1 MVDYL
6 KNGSDND
13 SVVEGISNLVDA
25 AAVAGT
31 IVGTA
36 FLLSRTKQGAK
47 FLSEVDPIIGKMSD
61 RIASIGADGS
71 NRLSISETIRGISH
85 IDQFRRIDQEFA
97 INNTSNVGLFRNLAD
112 AAYDA
117 ADWEERELG
126 RQYQAKIFGDI
137 GDALKSQGI
146 QDGQVQSLMEFV
158 SSRST
163 STVLDKN
170 SGKLQEGFIAD
181 VENHW
186 HDFLEEKDAKFN
198 ETVDQSIQA
207 LQNISNQTFDTFNDF
222 RSLDENI
229 IRAREARQ
237 DFIQEINRSAKEALK
252 RQNNEISYHTIGNI
266 LDQDARN
273 PEFDFVVHEKGQMAS
288 LDGKTVSDRLYAQ
301 NEDIITDTLDTIR
314 QLSATKDGYYV
325 NGQKLNTP
333 NINKIIGGAKDLWHE
348 TLPYSLSHAA
358 DFKNVDNLKVEYLNK
373 YDFKGVLDSIVDKNS
388 TVQRIGNR
396 LFELKSDGTRHE
408 LDTSGMRF
416 VREDSYVVKTSKD
429 FSNYGKVNYDNGKR
443 RIFGET
449 SRKRT
454 SDVWGNNYNTYLN
467 KDMNEVARHPEE
479 KAMMGIRNHSFKRSI
494 DSLDIKVKL
503 DDKLRSELLKAAE
516 DNPELS
522 YKIENMLDVID
533 AKTESEKR
541 RVLRDI
547 STEGTKSSEFQRLQS
562 AAIRGRSIKPKL
574 IDDSTSITQKT
585 LYAKLSKSESI
596 DEAAIN
602 EILASLPANRDKALA
617 FINKLNVPDAVK
629 LNLRDRYNVEQLKIK
644 TNLNEIT
651 SENHVDI
658 NGKDLSIEDARK
670 IQNEIVSNPEL
681 QRTLNRYL
689 GSGKDYK
696 ARYESKKS
704 SSRLIAINK
713 GFNLKG
719 IVSDLNKINY
729 KGLSSRIGQGLRGMF
744 SNTNLD
750 HFGAGALI
758 NYKLNFPTAKY
769 HGTDLS
775 IGGSLLYKMADRLN
789 EGLNNGFLDQALGFV
804 HPIFGERL
812 SAYFKTGLSLGFHE
826 GDTRSFAQLSYNL
839 LFKRVLP
846 ASIALTQLD
855 WANDT
860 FGINKNFQ
868 IGLANMD
875 LGFRK
880 FTDATGLT
888 DVFKLAKMANPAAQ
902 YISGDYRPYQSYDER
917 LDYYQNGKDP
927 IRSGR
932 YWVWGSTNEFR
943 GGSISYWEDNSLK
956 LAQSDYYN
964 KSVYGGYW
972 SKWAHS
978 PIPTLTNP
986 LSPLVYA
993 FNPYWLE
1000 EKHMEDR
1007 PYLLSAPLFE
1017 QGTLQSLV
1025 LNPTLG
1031 EIIKPQRRYHE
1042 DRMWF
1047 GKDVKAIMYQM
1058 NQKIHQSE
1066 DEDNRYIIFQ
1076 NGRLGVYDFRAFSHP
1091 TDTEYVQGQG
1101 QEYTGQA
1108 PAFASA
1114 KDYSNYINSDG
1125 TIDASAYA
1133 SLQPISPSAG
1143 AAVSAMNSA
1152 IQSGSSPYTNASGM
1166 YIQQRIRRTRSNK
1179 GTVQEMLNNADMYN
1193 NLMNSSGGRSYLD
1206 ELMTTSRL
1214 LTGIYGYAGTMIFGR
1229 DESKFIADAGDI
1241 NSFTRRFWDS
1251 GIGGVGGEQMEIVRR
1266 FLPEYSR
1273 RRRVNPLMNTMA
1285 EKHPWLPEKFY
1296 TGDAYCISKN
1306 TMVEID
1312 NLNYL
1317 AADEVIENQ
1326 STITDHTGQNT
1337 VVNKIICRKI
1347 ELKEKV
1353 YSLKVNSLFAF
1364 DYEFSENHPLLVT
1377 ESSNN
1382 VTKELSGNSLSYYKK
1397 ANIVL
1402 NALKNGITSKKDL
1415 ANLVNISIN
1424 DVCQLWKRMFQ
1435 DDLIYDYRL
1444 DKHNIH
1450 LKEYKLYDINLLK
1463 NRLSWKK
1470 AKDVKVGNYV
1480 AYPIPK
1486 SKNQEIILDL
1496 GLLLPEY
1503 VSTEKY
1509 LYKPRIK
1516 NKEFIEIYEYF
1527 EKHGVPKF
1535 DRGERK
1541 KLLEKMNWHDRIYES
1556 VQSSFKNERGIKRIP
1571 RKLVLTRQ
1579 MCYAF
1584 GLYLA
1589 EGWNNGCTIGMA
1601 HNINE
1606 RDYAYNAFLG
1616 FKQIDP
1622 YINFSFKRSGA
1633 TNGAY
1638 SRFGSSIIASLLDVL
1653 FNKGAHDKKIPEFF
1667 WHAKEECVLGLLE
1680 GYICGDG
1687 TNFIMKSG
1695 LGLETEKI
1703 GITSCNKKLLYQ
1715 VRKLLLR
1722 FNIVGS
1728 INIHNKNPKKIK
1740 INKYLVTS
1748 GISYSLSVRGKKAS
1762 ILSGLLFGKSL
1773 LPINYKAKEASH
1785 HYISNGYLYLRIE
1798 NIQEINTV
1806 KEVYGYQVN
1815 QNNSFCVVGFA
1826 THNTS
1831 LPNGE
1836 ARLPGEGYEAINQ
1849 LHPDQFASDGYGAI
1863 DRYKILA
1870 DIAPNS
1876 AEYKYWKQIVKMMNN
1891 DEAKKVLK
1899 DTEEMVKH
1907 QGKKHDFFDYKFLGK
1922 TTTALDGHVEQILS
1936 NGKFKLAG
1944 DDNLYQIA
1952 GVKFKDNGYMSK
1964 NQLKQVLTEGSHV
1977 TLRIDDEERNPDIN
1991 APQAPRK
1998 AAVFLDGEN
2007 ISDTLRQVGLADYDM
2022 EDTSAAGAYANYGLV
2037 GRLFGTAAE
2046 IVAHAPIPI
2055 IHSQLMRVNS
2065 PLEEYRS
2072 DQLYGTGFQSW
2083 DSMLASFVYPT
2094 FEQAKTDF
2102 MRDVISDSL
2111 WRFYKGYESGA
2122 LTENISKR
2130 STTILK
2136 TIATYSNGTALAG
2149 EITGRFVF
2157 TGANSSTR
2165 RDQLANAGR
2174 HIGNIYSMVTSLQD
2188 PMYAAYA
2195 WGRMGWDSSKVYD
2208 LWKDIGNVNFDSVL
2222 DYAEHMNVLKPAK
2235 LLSEETGVAVDV
2247 IQAARKFKLGRIS
2260 QAIAFAAAGTA
2271 LAVGEDNPL
2280 TRLFG
2285 KESHVYTPDAVKERW
2300 DTEDYFD
2307 RLRYIKYMALYEAAK
2322 EKAKKEEGVD
2332 VDKLYKHQE
2341 ALRAEMNGDVS
2352 ITDMMSAILTSG
2364 KPADDPIAQWVQ
2376 KTFGRLSD
2384 DMTTLVAGKY
2394 TEQAI
2399 MFHQVAESTVYALNK
2414 DSEYSD
2420 IIRAL
2425 PNTEKEYFVEF
2436 AKVTDERRR
2445 KEILKNVSPS
2455 LAKVLKLVWYQEDT
2469 DTESNESFFERHNL
2483 PDPLWAGWD
2492 ASSNLDNIKAKV
2504 IYNEGMQYADYGIYS
2519 SSYEDPEVINAPN
2532 IDNIHDGSNPLSVR
2546 VNLNTILSGIGLT
2559 DKRIQVNPTQ
2569 DEGVIDVVSNITAV
2583 LGYKIEKAFSI
2594 FS

>member
-36 FLLSRTKQGAK
+36 FLLSRTKQGTK

-97 INNTSNVGLFRNLAD
+97 INNTSNIGLFRNLAD

-170 SGKLQEGFIAD
+170 SGKLQEGFIAEI
-181 VENHW
+181 ENHW
-186 HDFLEEKDAKFN
+186 HDFLEEKDAAFN
-198 ETVDQSIQA
+198 ETIDQSIQA
-207 LQNISNQTFDTFNDF
+207 LQNISNQTFDTFSDF
-222 RSLDENI
+222 KSLDENI

-252 RQNNEISYHTIGNI
+252 KQNDEISYHTIGNI

-288 LDGKTVSDRLYAQ
+288 LDGKTVSDRLYSQ

-314 QLSATKDGYYV
+314 QLSATKDGYYID
-325 NGQKLNTP
+325 GQKLNTP
-333 NINKIIGGAKDLWHE
+333 NINKIVREAKDVWRE

-454 SDVWGNNYNTYLN
+454 SDVWGNNYNIYLN

-574 IDDSTSITQKT
+574 VDDSTSITQKT

-602 EILASLPANRDKALA
+602 EILASLPTDRDKALA
-617 FINKLNVPDAVK
+617 FINKLNVPDTVK

-658 NGKDLSIEDARK
+658 NGKDLSIEDAKK

-719 IVSDLNKINY
+719 IVSDINKINY
-729 KGLSSRIGQGLRGMF
+729 KGLSNRIGQGLRGMF

-1031 EIIKPQRRYHE
+1031 EIIKPQRHYHE
-1042 DRMWF
+1042 DRIWF

-1133 SLQPISPSAG
+1133 SLQPVSPGVG

-1152 IQSGSSPYTNASGM
+1152 IQSGNSPYTNASGM

-1179 GTVQEMLNNADMYN
+1179 GTVQEMLDNADMYN

-1273 RRRVNPLMNTMA
+1273 RRRINPLMNKMA
-1285 EKHPWLPEKFY
+1285 ENHPWLPQKFMV
-1296 TGDAYCISKN
+1296 GDA
-1306 TMVEID
+1306 
-1312 NLNYL
+1312 
-1317 AADEVIENQ
+1317 
-1326 STITDHTGQNT
+1326 
-1337 VVNKIICRKI
+1337 
-1347 ELKEKV
+1347 
-1353 YSLKVNSLFAF
+1353 
-1364 DYEFSENHPLLVT
+1364 FS
-1377 ESSNN
+1377 
-1382 VTKELSGNSLSYYKK
+1382 
-1397 ANIVL
+1397 
-1402 NALKNGITSKKDL
+1402 ALP
-1415 ANLVNISIN
+1415 
-1424 DVCQLWKRMFQ
+1424 M
-1435 DDLIYDYRL
+1435 
-1444 DKHNIH
+1444 
-1450 LKEYKLYDINLLK
+1450 
-1463 NRLSWKK
+1463 
-1470 AKDVKVGNYV
+1470 
-1480 AYPIPK
+1480 
-1486 SKNQEIILDL
+1486 
-1496 GLLLPEY
+1496 
-1503 VSTEKY
+1503 
-1509 LYKPRIK
+1509 
-1516 NKEFIEIYEYF
+1516 
-1527 EKHGVPKF
+1527 
-1535 DRGERK
+1535 
-1541 KLLEKMNWHDRIYES
+1541 
-1556 VQSSFKNERGIKRIP
+1556 
-1571 RKLVLTRQ
+1571 
-1579 MCYAF
+1579 
-1584 GLYLA
+1584 
-1589 EGWNNGCTIGMA
+1589 
-1601 HNINE
+1601 
-1606 RDYAYNAFLG
+1606 
-1616 FKQIDP
+1616 
-1622 YINFSFKRSGA
+1622 
-1633 TNGAY
+1633 
-1638 SRFGSSIIASLLDVL
+1638 
-1653 FNKGAHDKKIPEFF
+1653 
-1667 WHAKEECVLGLLE
+1667 
-1680 GYICGDG
+1680 
-1687 TNFIMKSG
+1687 
-1695 LGLETEKI
+1695 
-1703 GITSCNKKLLYQ
+1703 
-1715 VRKLLLR
+1715 
-1722 FNIVGS
+1722 
-1728 INIHNKNPKKIK
+1728 
-1740 INKYLVTS
+1740 
-1748 GISYSLSVRGKKAS
+1748 
-1762 ILSGLLFGKSL
+1762 
-1773 LPINYKAKEASH
+1773 
-1785 HYISNGYLYLRIE
+1785 
-1798 NIQEINTV
+1798 
-1806 KEVYGYQVN
+1806 
-1815 QNNSFCVVGFA
+1815 
-1826 THNTS
+1826 
-1831 LPNGE
+1831 GE

-1922 TTTALDGHVEQILS
+1922 TTTALDGHIEQILS

-1952 GVKFKDNGYMSK
+1952 GIKFKDNGYMSK

-2149 EITGRFVF
+2149 EITGRFAF

-2195 WGRMGWDSSKVYD
+2195 WGRMGWDFSKVYD
-2208 LWKDIGNVNFDSVL
+2208 LWKDVGNVNFDSVL
-2222 DYAEHMNVLKPAK
+2222 DYAEHMNILKPAR

-2271 LAVGEDNPL
+2271 LAAGEDNPL

-2445 KEILKNVSPS
+2445 KEILRNVSPS
-2455 LAKVLKLVWYQEDT
+2455 LAKALKLVWYQEDT

-2532 IDNIHDGSNPLSVR
+2532 IDNIYDGSNPLSVR
-2546 VNLNTILSGIGLT
+2546 MNLNAVLSGIGLT
-2559 DKRIQVNPTQ
+2559 DKRIQVDLTQ
-2569 DEGVIDVVSNITAV
+2569 DEGVIQVVSNITAV
-2583 LGYKIEKAFSI
+2583 LGYKIEKALSI

>member
-97 INNTSNVGLFRNLAD
+97 INNTSNIGLFRNLAD

-117 ADWEERELG
+117 SDWEERELG

-170 SGKLQEGFIAD
+170 SGKLQEGFIAE

-186 HDFLEEKDAKFN
+186 HDFLEEKDAAFN
-198 ETVDQSIQA
+198 DTIDQSIRA

-222 RSLDENI
+222 KSLDENI

-252 RQNNEISYHTIGNI
+252 KQNNEVSYHTIGDI
-266 LDQDARN
+266 LDQDAKN
-273 PEFDFVVHEKGQMAS
+273 PEFDFVAHEKGQMAS

-325 NGQKLNTP
+325 DGQKLNTP
-333 NINKIIGGAKDLWHE
+333 NINKIVRGAKDVWRE

-479 KAMMGIRNHSFKRSI
+479 KAMMSIRNHSFKRSI

-574 IDDSTSITQKT
+574 IDDSTSVTQKT
-585 LYAKLSKSESI
+585 LYAKLNKSESI

-602 EILASLPANRDKALA
+602 EILASLPADRDKALA
-617 FINKLNVPDAVK
+617 FINKLNVPDTVK

-658 NGKDLSIEDARK
+658 NGKDLSIEDAKK

-689 GSGKDYK
+689 DSGKDYK

-729 KGLSSRIGQGLRGMF
+729 KGLSNRIGQGLRGMF

-978 PIPTLTNP
+978 SIPTLTNP

-1031 EIIKPQRRYHE
+1031 EIIKPQRHYHE
-1042 DRMWF
+1042 DRIWF

-1133 SLQPISPSAG
+1133 SLQPISPGAG

-1179 GTVQEMLNNADMYN
+1179 GTVQEMLDNADMYN

-1273 RRRVNPLMNTMA
+1273 RRRVNPLMNMMA
-1285 EKHPWLPEKFY
+1285 EKHPWMPEKFMV
-1296 TGDAYCISKN
+1296 GDP
-1306 TMVEID
+1306 
-1312 NLNYL
+1312 
-1317 AADEVIENQ
+1317 
-1326 STITDHTGQNT
+1326 
-1337 VVNKIICRKI
+1337 
-1347 ELKEKV
+1347 
-1353 YSLKVNSLFAF
+1353 
-1364 DYEFSENHPLLVT
+1364 FS
-1377 ESSNN
+1377 
-1382 VTKELSGNSLSYYKK
+1382 
-1397 ANIVL
+1397 
-1402 NALKNGITSKKDL
+1402 
-1415 ANLVNISIN
+1415 
-1424 DVCQLWKRMFQ
+1424 
-1435 DDLIYDYRL
+1435 
-1444 DKHNIH
+1444 
-1450 LKEYKLYDINLLK
+1450 
-1463 NRLSWKK
+1463 
-1470 AKDVKVGNYV
+1470 
-1480 AYPIPK
+1480 
-1486 SKNQEIILDL
+1486 
-1496 GLLLPEY
+1496 
-1503 VSTEKY
+1503 
-1509 LYKPRIK
+1509 
-1516 NKEFIEIYEYF
+1516 
-1527 EKHGVPKF
+1527 
-1535 DRGERK
+1535 
-1541 KLLEKMNWHDRIYES
+1541 
-1556 VQSSFKNERGIKRIP
+1556 
-1571 RKLVLTRQ
+1571 
-1579 MCYAF
+1579 
-1584 GLYLA
+1584 
-1589 EGWNNGCTIGMA
+1589 
-1601 HNINE
+1601 
-1606 RDYAYNAFLG
+1606 
-1616 FKQIDP
+1616 
-1622 YINFSFKRSGA
+1622 
-1633 TNGAY
+1633 
-1638 SRFGSSIIASLLDVL
+1638 
-1653 FNKGAHDKKIPEFF
+1653 
-1667 WHAKEECVLGLLE
+1667 
-1680 GYICGDG
+1680 
-1687 TNFIMKSG
+1687 
-1695 LGLETEKI
+1695 
-1703 GITSCNKKLLYQ
+1703 
-1715 VRKLLLR
+1715 
-1722 FNIVGS
+1722 
-1728 INIHNKNPKKIK
+1728 
-1740 INKYLVTS
+1740 
-1748 GISYSLSVRGKKAS
+1748 
-1762 ILSGLLFGKSL
+1762 
-1773 LPINYKAKEASH
+1773 
-1785 HYISNGYLYLRIE
+1785 
-1798 NIQEINTV
+1798 
-1806 KEVYGYQVN
+1806 
-1815 QNNSFCVVGFA
+1815 
-1826 THNTS
+1826 S
-1831 LPNGE
+1831 LPMGE

-2149 EITGRFVF
+2149 EITGRFAF

-2208 LWKDIGNVNFDSVL
+2208 LWKDVGNVNFDSVL
-2222 DYAEHMNVLKPAK
+2222 DYAEHMNILKPAR

-2285 KESHVYTPDAVKERW
+2285 KESHVYTPDVVKERW

-2455 LAKVLKLVWYQEDT
+2455 LAKALKLVWYQEDT

-2546 VNLNTILSGIGLT
+2546 MNLNTILSGVGLT
-2559 DKRIQVNPTQ
+2559 DKRIQVDPTQ
-2569 DEGVIDVVSNITAV
+2569 DEGVIQVVSNITAV
-2583 LGYKIEKAFSI
+2583 LGYKIEKALSI

>member
-13 SVVEGISNLVDA
+13 SAFEGISNLVDV

-85 IDQFRRIDQEFA
+85 IDQFRKIDQDFA
-97 INNTSNVGLFRNLAD
+97 INNASNVGLFRNLAD

-137 GDALKSQGI
+137 GDALKAQGI

-163 STVLDKN
+163 STVIDKN
-170 SGKLQEGFIAD
+170 SGKLQESFIAD

-207 LQNISNQTFDTFNDF
+207 LQNISNQTFDTFSDF
-222 RSLDENI
+222 KSLDENI

-237 DFIQEINRSAKEALK
+237 DFIQEINRSAQEALK
-252 RQNNEISYHTIGNI
+252 KQNDEISYHTIGNI

-273 PEFDFVVHEKGQMAS
+273 PEFDFVVHEKGQMAP
-288 LDGKTVSDRLYAQ
+288 LDGRTVSDRLYAQ
-301 NEDIITDTLDTIR
+301 NDDIVTQTLDTIR

-325 NGQKLNTP
+325 EGQKLNTP

-348 TLPYSLSHAA
+348 TLPYALSHAA

-373 YDFKGVLDSIVDKNS
+373 YDFKGVLGDIVGKDSI
-388 TVQRIGNR
+388 VQRIGNR
-396 LFELKSDGTRHE
+396 LFELKSDGTRNE

-416 VREDSYVVKTSKD
+416 VREDSYVIKTSKD
-429 FSNYGKVNYDNGKR
+429 FSNYGKVNFDNGKQ

-454 SDVWGNNYNTYLN
+454 SDVWGNNYHTYLN
-467 KDMNEVARHPEE
+467 KDINEIANHPEE

-503 DDKLRSELLKAAE
+503 DDKLRSELLKASE
-516 DNPELS
+516 DNPGLR
-522 YKIENMLDVID
+522 YKIESMLDIID

-585 LYAKLSKSESI
+585 LYAKLNKSQSI

-602 EILASLPANRDKALA
+602 EIMASLPADRDKALA
-617 FINKLNVPDAVK
+617 FINKLNVPETVK
-629 LNLRDRYNVEQLKIK
+629 LNLRDRYNVEQLKIR

-651 SENHVDI
+651 GENHVDAT
-658 NGKDLSIEDARK
+658 GKDLSIEDAKR

-713 GFNLKG
+713 GFDLKG
-719 IVSDLNKINY
+719 IMSDLNKMNY
-729 KGLSSRIGQGLRGMF
+729 NGIGNRIGQGLRGMF

-750 HFGAGALI
+750 HFAFSSIFDNNVNL
-758 NYKLNFPTAKY
+758 PTAKH
-769 HGTDLS
+769 HGRDLS
-775 IGGSLLYKMADRLN
+775 IGGSLLYKMPERLN
-789 EGLNNGFLDQALGFV
+789 EGLNNGFIDQALGFV

-902 YISGDYRPYQSYDER
+902 YISGDYRPYQSYEER

-932 YWVWGSTNEFR
+932 YWVWGSSNEFR
-943 GGSISYWEDNSLK
+943 GSSISYWEDNSLK

-1031 EIIKPQRRYHE
+1031 EIIKPQRHYHE

-1066 DEDNRYIIFQ
+1066 DEDSRYIIFQ

-1133 SLQPISPSAG
+1133 SLQPISPGVG
-1143 AAVSAMNSA
+1143 AAVSAMNNA

-1179 GTVQEMLNNADMYN
+1179 GTVQEMLDNADMYN

-1296 TGDAYCISKN
+1296 IS
-1306 TMVEID
+1306 D
-1312 NLNYL
+1312 P
-1317 AADEVIENQ
+1317 
-1326 STITDHTGQNT
+1326 
-1337 VVNKIICRKI
+1337 
-1347 ELKEKV
+1347 
-1353 YSLKVNSLFAF
+1353 
-1364 DYEFSENHPLLVT
+1364 FS
-1377 ESSNN
+1377 
-1382 VTKELSGNSLSYYKK
+1382 
-1397 ANIVL
+1397 
-1402 NALKNGITSKKDL
+1402 
-1415 ANLVNISIN
+1415 
-1424 DVCQLWKRMFQ
+1424 
-1435 DDLIYDYRL
+1435 
-1444 DKHNIH
+1444 
-1450 LKEYKLYDINLLK
+1450 
-1463 NRLSWKK
+1463 
-1470 AKDVKVGNYV
+1470 
-1480 AYPIPK
+1480 
-1486 SKNQEIILDL
+1486 
-1496 GLLLPEY
+1496 
-1503 VSTEKY
+1503 
-1509 LYKPRIK
+1509 
-1516 NKEFIEIYEYF
+1516 
-1527 EKHGVPKF
+1527 
-1535 DRGERK
+1535 
-1541 KLLEKMNWHDRIYES
+1541 
-1556 VQSSFKNERGIKRIP
+1556 
-1571 RKLVLTRQ
+1571 
-1579 MCYAF
+1579 
-1584 GLYLA
+1584 
-1589 EGWNNGCTIGMA
+1589 
-1601 HNINE
+1601 
-1606 RDYAYNAFLG
+1606 
-1616 FKQIDP
+1616 
-1622 YINFSFKRSGA
+1622 
-1633 TNGAY
+1633 
-1638 SRFGSSIIASLLDVL
+1638 
-1653 FNKGAHDKKIPEFF
+1653 
-1667 WHAKEECVLGLLE
+1667 
-1680 GYICGDG
+1680 
-1687 TNFIMKSG
+1687 
-1695 LGLETEKI
+1695 
-1703 GITSCNKKLLYQ
+1703 
-1715 VRKLLLR
+1715 
-1722 FNIVGS
+1722 
-1728 INIHNKNPKKIK
+1728 
-1740 INKYLVTS
+1740 
-1748 GISYSLSVRGKKAS
+1748 
-1762 ILSGLLFGKSL
+1762 
-1773 LPINYKAKEASH
+1773 
-1785 HYISNGYLYLRIE
+1785 
-1798 NIQEINTV
+1798 
-1806 KEVYGYQVN
+1806 
-1815 QNNSFCVVGFA
+1815 
-1826 THNTS
+1826 S

-2149 EITGRFVF
+2149 EITGRFAF

-2208 LWKDIGNVNFDSVL
+2208 LWKDVGNVNFDSVL
-2222 DYAEHMNVLKPAK
+2222 DYAEHMNILKPAK
-2235 LLSEETGVAVDV
+2235 LLSEESGVAVDV

-2271 LAVGEDNPL
+2271 LAVDEDNPL

-2285 KESHVYTPDAVKERW
+2285 KESHVYTPDVVKERW

-2322 EKAKKEEGVD
+2322 EKAKSEEGVD

-2341 ALRAEMNGDVS
+2341 ALRSEMNGDVS
-2352 ITDMMSAILTSG
+2352 VTDMMSAILTSG

-2445 KEILKNVSPS
+2445 REILKNVSPS
-2455 LAKVLKLVWYQEDT
+2455 LAKALKLVWYQEDT
-2469 DTESNESFFERHNL
+2469 ETESNESFFERHNL

-2492 ASSNLDNIKAKV
+2492 ASTNLDNIKAKV

-2546 VNLNTILSGIGLT
+2546 VNLNTVLSGIGLT

-2583 LGYKIEKAFSI
+2583 LGYKIEKALSI

>member
-13 SVVEGISNLVDA
+13 SVVESISNLVDA

-97 INNTSNVGLFRNLAD
+97 INNTSNIGLFRNLAD

-170 SGKLQEGFIAD
+170 SGKLQEGFIAE

-186 HDFLEEKDAKFN
+186 HDFLEEKDAAFN
-198 ETVDQSIQA
+198 DTIDQSIRA

-222 RSLDENI
+222 KSLDENI

-252 RQNNEISYHTIGNI
+252 KQNNEISYHTIGNI

-325 NGQKLNTP
+325 DGQKLNTP
-333 NINKIIGGAKDLWHE
+333 NINKIIGSAKDLFHE
-348 TLPYSLSHAA
+348 TLPYALSHAA

-373 YDFKGVLDSIVDKNS
+373 YDFKGVLGDIVDKDS
-388 TVQRIGNR
+388 IVQRIGNR
-396 LFELKSDGTRHE
+396 LFELKSDGTRNE

-416 VREDSYVVKTSKD
+416 VREDSYVIKTSKD
-429 FSNYGKVNYDNGKR
+429 FSNYGKVNFDNGKQ

-454 SDVWGNNYNTYLN
+454 SDVWGNNYHTYLN
-467 KDMNEVARHPEE
+467 KDINEIANHPEE

-516 DNPELS
+516 DNPGLR
-522 YKIENMLDVID
+522 YKIESMLDVID

-585 LYAKLSKSESI
+585 LYAKLNKSQSI

-602 EILASLPANRDKALA
+602 EIMASLPADRDKALA
-617 FINKLNVPDAVK
+617 FINKLNVPETVK
-629 LNLRDRYNVEQLKIK
+629 LNLRDRYNVEQLKIR

-651 SENHVDI
+651 GENHVDAT
-658 NGKDLSIEDARK
+658 GKDLSIQDAKK

-689 GSGKDYK
+689 GLGKDYK

-713 GFNLKG
+713 GFDLKG
-719 IVSDLNKINY
+719 IMSDLNKMNY
-729 KGLSSRIGQGLRGMF
+729 NGISNRIGQGLRGMF

-750 HFGAGALI
+750 HFAFSSIFDNNVNL
-758 NYKLNFPTAKY
+758 PTAKH
-769 HGTDLS
+769 HGRDLS
-775 IGGSLLYKMADRLN
+775 IGGSLLYKMPERLN
-789 EGLNNGFLDQALGFV
+789 EGLNNGFIDQALGFV

-902 YISGDYRPYQSYDER
+902 YISGDYRPYQSYEER

-932 YWVWGSTNEFR
+932 YWVWGSSNEFR
-943 GGSISYWEDNSLK
+943 GSSISYWEDNSLK

-972 SKWAHS
+972 SKWTHS

-1031 EIIKPQRRYHE
+1031 EIIKPQRHYHE

-1058 NQKIHQSE
+1058 NQKIQQTA
-1066 DEDNRYIIFQ
+1066 DEDSRYIIFQ

-1114 KDYSNYINSDG
+1114 RDYSNYINSDG

-1133 SLQPISPSAG
+1133 SLQPISPGAG

-1179 GTVQEMLNNADMYN
+1179 GTVQEMLDNADMYN

-1251 GIGGVGGEQMEIVRR
+1251 GIGGVGGEQMEIIRR

-1273 RRRVNPLMNTMA
+1273 RRRINPLMNKMA
-1285 EKHPWLPEKFY
+1285 EDHPWLPEKFY
-1296 TGDAYCISKN
+1296 TGDP
-1306 TMVEID
+1306 
-1312 NLNYL
+1312 
-1317 AADEVIENQ
+1317 
-1326 STITDHTGQNT
+1326 
-1337 VVNKIICRKI
+1337 
-1347 ELKEKV
+1347 
-1353 YSLKVNSLFAF
+1353 
-1364 DYEFSENHPLLVT
+1364 FS
-1377 ESSNN
+1377 
-1382 VTKELSGNSLSYYKK
+1382 
-1397 ANIVL
+1397 
-1402 NALKNGITSKKDL
+1402 
-1415 ANLVNISIN
+1415 
-1424 DVCQLWKRMFQ
+1424 
-1435 DDLIYDYRL
+1435 
-1444 DKHNIH
+1444 
-1450 LKEYKLYDINLLK
+1450 
-1463 NRLSWKK
+1463 
-1470 AKDVKVGNYV
+1470 
-1480 AYPIPK
+1480 
-1486 SKNQEIILDL
+1486 
-1496 GLLLPEY
+1496 
-1503 VSTEKY
+1503 
-1509 LYKPRIK
+1509 
-1516 NKEFIEIYEYF
+1516 
-1527 EKHGVPKF
+1527 
-1535 DRGERK
+1535 
-1541 KLLEKMNWHDRIYES
+1541 
-1556 VQSSFKNERGIKRIP
+1556 
-1571 RKLVLTRQ
+1571 
-1579 MCYAF
+1579 
-1584 GLYLA
+1584 
-1589 EGWNNGCTIGMA
+1589 
-1601 HNINE
+1601 
-1606 RDYAYNAFLG
+1606 
-1616 FKQIDP
+1616 
-1622 YINFSFKRSGA
+1622 
-1633 TNGAY
+1633 
-1638 SRFGSSIIASLLDVL
+1638 
-1653 FNKGAHDKKIPEFF
+1653 
-1667 WHAKEECVLGLLE
+1667 
-1680 GYICGDG
+1680 
-1687 TNFIMKSG
+1687 
-1695 LGLETEKI
+1695 
-1703 GITSCNKKLLYQ
+1703 
-1715 VRKLLLR
+1715 
-1722 FNIVGS
+1722 
-1728 INIHNKNPKKIK
+1728 
-1740 INKYLVTS
+1740 
-1748 GISYSLSVRGKKAS
+1748 
-1762 ILSGLLFGKSL
+1762 
-1773 LPINYKAKEASH
+1773 
-1785 HYISNGYLYLRIE
+1785 
-1798 NIQEINTV
+1798 
-1806 KEVYGYQVN
+1806 
-1815 QNNSFCVVGFA
+1815 
-1826 THNTS
+1826 S
-1831 LPNGE
+1831 LPMGE

-1922 TTTALDGHVEQILS
+1922 TTTALDGHIEQILS

-1952 GVKFKDNGYMSK
+1952 GIKFKDNGYMSK
-1964 NQLKQVLTEGSHV
+1964 NQLKQVLTEGSHI

-2149 EITGRFVF
+2149 EIAGRFTF

-2165 RDQLANAGR
+2165 RDQLANVGR

-2208 LWKDIGNVNFDSVL
+2208 LWKDVGNVNFDSVL
-2222 DYAEHMNVLKPAK
+2222 DYAEHMNILKPAR
-2235 LLSEETGVAVDV
+2235 LLSEETGIAVDV

-2322 EKAKKEEGVD
+2322 EKAKSEEGVD

-2445 KEILKNVSPS
+2445 KEILRNVSPS
-2455 LAKVLKLVWYQEDT
+2455 LAKALKLVWYQEDT
-2469 DTESNESFFERHNL
+2469 ETESNESFFERHNL

-2492 ASSNLDNIKAKV
+2492 ASTNLDNIKAKV

-2519 SSYEDPEVINAPN
+2519 SSYENPEVINAPN

-2546 VNLNTILSGIGLT
+2546 VNLNTVLSGIGLT

-2569 DEGVIDVVSNITAV
+2569 DEGVIDVVSNVTAV
-2583 LGYKIEKAFSI
+2583 LGYKIEKALSI

>member
-13 SVVEGISNLVDA
+13 SAFEGISNLVDA

-61 RIASIGADGS
+61 RIASIGIDGS
-71 NRLSISETIRGISH
+71 NRLSISETIRGMSH
-85 IDQFRRIDQEFA
+85 IDQFRKIDQDFA
-97 INNTSNVGLFRNLAD
+97 INNASNVGLFRNLAD

-137 GDALKSQGI
+137 GDALKAQGI

-163 STVLDKN
+163 STVIDKN
-170 SGKLQEGFIAD
+170 SGKLQESFIAD

-207 LQNISNQTFDTFNDF
+207 LQNISNQTFDTFSDF
-222 RSLDENI
+222 KSLDENI

-237 DFIQEINRSAKEALK
+237 DFIQEINRSAQEALK
-252 RQNNEISYHTIGNI
+252 KQNDEISYHTIGNI

-273 PEFDFVVHEKGQMAS
+273 PEFDFIVHEKGQMAS
-288 LDGKTVSDRLYAQ
+288 LDGRTVSDRLYAQ
-301 NEDIITDTLDTIR
+301 NDDIVTQTLDTIR

-325 NGQKLNTP
+325 EGQKLNTP
-333 NINKIIGGAKDLWHE
+333 NINKIIGSAKDLFHE
-348 TLPYSLSHAA
+348 TLPYALSHAA

-373 YDFKGVLDSIVDKNS
+373 YDFKGVLGDIVGKDSI
-388 TVQRIGNR
+388 VQRIGNR
-396 LFELKSDGTRHE
+396 LFELKSDGTRNE

-416 VREDSYVVKTSKD
+416 VREDSYVIKTSKD
-429 FSNYGKVNYDNGKR
+429 FSNYGKVNFDNGKQ

-454 SDVWGNNYNTYLN
+454 SDVWGNNYHTYLN
-467 KDMNEVARHPEE
+467 KDINEIANHPEE

-516 DNPELS
+516 DNPGLR
-522 YKIENMLDVID
+522 YKIESMLDVID
-533 AKTESEKR
+533 AKIESEKR

-585 LYAKLSKSESI
+585 LYAKLNKSQSI

-602 EILASLPANRDKALA
+602 EIMASLPADRDKALA
-617 FINKLNVPDAVK
+617 FINKLNVPETVK
-629 LNLRDRYNVEQLKIK
+629 LNLRDRYNVEQLKIR

-651 SENHVDI
+651 GENHVDAT
-658 NGKDLSIEDARK
+658 GKDLSIEDAKR

-713 GFNLKG
+713 GFDLKG
-719 IVSDLNKINY
+719 IMSDLNKMNY
-729 KGLSSRIGQGLRGMF
+729 NGIGNRIGQGLRGMF

-750 HFGAGALI
+750 HFAFSSIFDNNVNL
-758 NYKLNFPTAKY
+758 PTAKH
-769 HGTDLS
+769 HGRDLS
-775 IGGSLLYKMADRLN
+775 IGGSLLYKMPERLN
-789 EGLNNGFLDQALGFV
+789 EGLNNGFIDQALGFV

-888 DVFKLAKMANPAAQ
+888 DIFKLAKMANPAAQ
-902 YISGDYRPYQSYDER
+902 YISGDYRPYQSYEER

-1042 DRMWF
+1042 NRMWF

-1058 NQKIHQSE
+1058 NQKIQQTA
-1066 DEDNRYIIFQ
+1066 DEDSRYIIFQ

-1091 TDTEYVQGQG
+1091 TDTEYVQGQE
-1101 QEYTGQA
+1101 QEYTEQA

-1114 KDYSNYINSDG
+1114 RDYSNYINSDG

-1133 SLQPISPSAG
+1133 SLQPISPGAG

-1179 GTVQEMLNNADMYN
+1179 GTVQEMLDNADMYN

-1214 LTGIYGYAGTMIFGR
+1214 LTGIYGYAASSVFGR

-1251 GIGGVGGEQMEIVRR
+1251 GIGGVGGEQMEIIRR

-1273 RRRVNPLMNTMA
+1273 RRRINPLMNTMA
-1285 EKHPWLPEKFY
+1285 EKHPWLPEKFFV
-1296 TGDAYCISKN
+1296 GDS
-1306 TMVEID
+1306 M
-1312 NLNYL
+1312 
-1317 AADEVIENQ
+1317 
-1326 STITDHTGQNT
+1326 
-1337 VVNKIICRKI
+1337 
-1347 ELKEKV
+1347 
-1353 YSLKVNSLFAF
+1353 
-1364 DYEFSENHPLLVT
+1364 
-1377 ESSNN
+1377 
-1382 VTKELSGNSLSYYKK
+1382 
-1397 ANIVL
+1397 
-1402 NALKNGITSKKDL
+1402 
-1415 ANLVNISIN
+1415 
-1424 DVCQLWKRMFQ
+1424 
-1435 DDLIYDYRL
+1435 
-1444 DKHNIH
+1444 
-1450 LKEYKLYDINLLK
+1450 
-1463 NRLSWKK
+1463 
-1470 AKDVKVGNYV
+1470 
-1480 AYPIPK
+1480 
-1486 SKNQEIILDL
+1486 
-1496 GLLLPEY
+1496 
-1503 VSTEKY
+1503 
-1509 LYKPRIK
+1509 
-1516 NKEFIEIYEYF
+1516 
-1527 EKHGVPKF
+1527 
-1535 DRGERK
+1535 
-1541 KLLEKMNWHDRIYES
+1541 
-1556 VQSSFKNERGIKRIP
+1556 
-1571 RKLVLTRQ
+1571 
-1579 MCYAF
+1579 
-1584 GLYLA
+1584 
-1589 EGWNNGCTIGMA
+1589 
-1601 HNINE
+1601 
-1606 RDYAYNAFLG
+1606 
-1616 FKQIDP
+1616 
-1622 YINFSFKRSGA
+1622 
-1633 TNGAY
+1633 
-1638 SRFGSSIIASLLDVL
+1638 
-1653 FNKGAHDKKIPEFF
+1653 
-1667 WHAKEECVLGLLE
+1667 
-1680 GYICGDG
+1680 
-1687 TNFIMKSG
+1687 
-1695 LGLETEKI
+1695 
-1703 GITSCNKKLLYQ
+1703 
-1715 VRKLLLR
+1715 
-1722 FNIVGS
+1722 
-1728 INIHNKNPKKIK
+1728 
-1740 INKYLVTS
+1740 
-1748 GISYSLSVRGKKAS
+1748 
-1762 ILSGLLFGKSL
+1762 
-1773 LPINYKAKEASH
+1773 
-1785 HYISNGYLYLRIE
+1785 
-1798 NIQEINTV
+1798 
-1806 KEVYGYQVN
+1806 
-1815 QNNSFCVVGFA
+1815 
-1826 THNTS
+1826 TS

-1922 TTTALDGHVEQILS
+1922 TTTALDGHIEQILS

-2149 EITGRFVF
+2149 EIAGRFTF

-2208 LWKDIGNVNFDSVL
+2208 LWKDVGNVNFDSVL
-2222 DYAEHMNVLKPAK
+2222 DYAEHMNILKPAK
-2235 LLSEETGVAVDV
+2235 LLSEESGVAVDV

-2322 EKAKKEEGVD
+2322 EKAKSEEGVD

-2445 KEILKNVSPS
+2445 REILKNVSPS
-2455 LAKVLKLVWYQEDT
+2455 LAKALKLVWYQEDT
-2469 DTESNESFFERHNL
+2469 ETESNESFFERHNL

-2492 ASSNLDNIKAKV
+2492 ASTNLDNIKAKV

-2583 LGYKIEKAFSI
+2583 LGYKIEKALSI

>member
-97 INNTSNVGLFRNLAD
+97 INNTSNIGLFRNLAD

-137 GDALKSQGI
+137 GDALKAQGI

-170 SGKLQEGFIAD
+170 SGKLQEGFIAE

-186 HDFLEEKDAKFN
+186 HDFLEEKDAAFN
-198 ETVDQSIQA
+198 ETIDQSIQA

-222 RSLDENI
+222 KSLDENI

-252 RQNNEISYHTIGNI
+252 KQNNEISYHTIGNI

-314 QLSATKDGYYV
+314 QLSTTKDGYYV
-325 NGQKLNTP
+325 DGQKLNTS

-358 DFKNVDNLKVEYLNK
+358 DFKNVNNLKVEYLNK

-479 KAMMGIRNHSFKRSI
+479 KAMIGIRNHSFKRSI
-494 DSLDIKVKL
+494 DSLDIKIKL

-516 DNPELS
+516 DNTELS

-602 EILASLPANRDKALA
+602 EILASLPADRDKALA
-617 FINKLNVPDAVK
+617 FINKLNVPDTVK
-629 LNLRDRYNVEQLKIK
+629 LNLRDRYNVEQLKIR

-658 NGKDLSIEDARK
+658 NGKDLSIEDAKK
-670 IQNEIVSNPEL
+670 IQNEIISNPEL

-719 IVSDLNKINY
+719 IISDLNKINY
-729 KGLSSRIGQGLRGMF
+729 KGLNNRIGQGLRGMF

-750 HFGAGALI
+750 HFAFSSIFDNNVNL
-758 NYKLNFPTAKY
+758 PTAKH
-769 HGTDLS
+769 HGRDLS
-775 IGGSLLYKMADRLN
+775 IGGSLLYKMPERLN
-789 EGLNNGFLDQALGFV
+789 EGLNNGFIDQALGFV

-902 YISGDYRPYQSYDER
+902 YISGDYRPYQSYEER

-932 YWVWGSTNEFR
+932 YWVWGSSNEFR
-943 GGSISYWEDNSLK
+943 GSSISYWEDNSLK

-1058 NQKIHQSE
+1058 NQKIQQTA
-1066 DEDNRYIIFQ
+1066 DEDSRYIIFQ

-1133 SLQPISPSAG
+1133 SLQPISPGVG

-1179 GTVQEMLNNADMYN
+1179 GTVQEMLDNADMYN

-1251 GIGGVGGEQMEIVRR
+1251 GIGGVGGEQMEIIRR

-1273 RRRVNPLMNTMA
+1273 RRRINPLMNKMA
-1285 EKHPWLPEKFY
+1285 EDHPWLPEKFY
-1296 TGDAYCISKN
+1296 TGDP
-1306 TMVEID
+1306 
-1312 NLNYL
+1312 
-1317 AADEVIENQ
+1317 
-1326 STITDHTGQNT
+1326 
-1337 VVNKIICRKI
+1337 
-1347 ELKEKV
+1347 
-1353 YSLKVNSLFAF
+1353 
-1364 DYEFSENHPLLVT
+1364 FS
-1377 ESSNN
+1377 
-1382 VTKELSGNSLSYYKK
+1382 
-1397 ANIVL
+1397 
-1402 NALKNGITSKKDL
+1402 
-1415 ANLVNISIN
+1415 
-1424 DVCQLWKRMFQ
+1424 
-1435 DDLIYDYRL
+1435 
-1444 DKHNIH
+1444 
-1450 LKEYKLYDINLLK
+1450 
-1463 NRLSWKK
+1463 
-1470 AKDVKVGNYV
+1470 
-1480 AYPIPK
+1480 
-1486 SKNQEIILDL
+1486 
-1496 GLLLPEY
+1496 
-1503 VSTEKY
+1503 
-1509 LYKPRIK
+1509 
-1516 NKEFIEIYEYF
+1516 
-1527 EKHGVPKF
+1527 
-1535 DRGERK
+1535 
-1541 KLLEKMNWHDRIYES
+1541 
-1556 VQSSFKNERGIKRIP
+1556 
-1571 RKLVLTRQ
+1571 
-1579 MCYAF
+1579 
-1584 GLYLA
+1584 
-1589 EGWNNGCTIGMA
+1589 
-1601 HNINE
+1601 
-1606 RDYAYNAFLG
+1606 
-1616 FKQIDP
+1616 
-1622 YINFSFKRSGA
+1622 
-1633 TNGAY
+1633 
-1638 SRFGSSIIASLLDVL
+1638 
-1653 FNKGAHDKKIPEFF
+1653 
-1667 WHAKEECVLGLLE
+1667 
-1680 GYICGDG
+1680 
-1687 TNFIMKSG
+1687 
-1695 LGLETEKI
+1695 
-1703 GITSCNKKLLYQ
+1703 
-1715 VRKLLLR
+1715 
-1722 FNIVGS
+1722 
-1728 INIHNKNPKKIK
+1728 
-1740 INKYLVTS
+1740 
-1748 GISYSLSVRGKKAS
+1748 
-1762 ILSGLLFGKSL
+1762 
-1773 LPINYKAKEASH
+1773 
-1785 HYISNGYLYLRIE
+1785 
-1798 NIQEINTV
+1798 
-1806 KEVYGYQVN
+1806 
-1815 QNNSFCVVGFA
+1815 
-1826 THNTS
+1826 S
-1831 LPNGE
+1831 LPMGE

-1922 TTTALDGHVEQILS
+1922 TTTALDGHIEQILS

-2149 EITGRFVF
+2149 EIAGRFTF

-2208 LWKDIGNVNFDSVL
+2208 LWKDVGNVNFDSVL
-2222 DYAEHMNVLKPAK
+2222 DYAEHMNILKPAK
-2235 LLSEETGVAVDV
+2235 LLSEESGVAVDV

-2285 KESHVYTPDAVKERW
+2285 KESHVYTPDVVKERW

-2322 EKAKKEEGVD
+2322 EKAKSEEGVD

-2445 KEILKNVSPS
+2445 REILKNVSPS
-2455 LAKVLKLVWYQEDT
+2455 LAKALKLVWYQEDT
-2469 DTESNESFFERHNL
+2469 ETESNESFFERHNL

-2492 ASSNLDNIKAKV
+2492 ASTNLDNIKAKV

-2546 VNLNTILSGIGLT
+2546 VNLNTVLSGIGLT

-2583 LGYKIEKAFSI
+2583 LGYKIEKALSI

>member
-85 IDQFRRIDQEFA
+85 IDQFRKIDQDFA
-97 INNTSNVGLFRNLAD
+97 INNVSNVGLFRNLAD

-137 GDALKSQGI
+137 GDALKAQGI

-163 STVLDKN
+163 STVIDKN
-170 SGKLQEGFIAD
+170 SGKLQESFIAD

-207 LQNISNQTFDTFNDF
+207 LQNISNQTFDTFSDF
-222 RSLDENI
+222 KSLDENI

-237 DFIQEINRSAKEALK
+237 DFIQEINRSAQEALK
-252 RQNNEISYHTIGNI
+252 KQKNDITYHTIGDI

-273 PEFDFVVHEKGQMAS
+273 PEFDFIVHEKGQMAP
-288 LDGKTVSDRLYAQ
+288 LDGRTVSDRLYAQ
-301 NEDIITDTLDTIR
+301 NDDIVTQTFDTIR

-325 NGQKLNTP
+325 EGQKLNTP
-333 NINKIIGGAKDLWHE
+333 NINKIIGSAKDLWHE
-348 TLPYSLSHAA
+348 TLPYALSHAA

-373 YDFKGVLDSIVDKNS
+373 YDFKGVLGDIVGKDSI
-388 TVQRIGNR
+388 VQRIGNR
-396 LFELKSDGTRHE
+396 LFELKSDGTRNE

-416 VREDSYVVKTSKD
+416 VREDSYVIKTSKD
-429 FSNYGKVNYDNGKR
+429 FSNYGKVNFDNGKQ

-454 SDVWGNNYNTYLN
+454 SDVWGNNYHTYLN
-467 KDMNEVARHPEE
+467 KDINEIANHPEE

-516 DNPELS
+516 DNPGLR
-522 YKIENMLDVID
+522 YKIESMLDVID

-585 LYAKLSKSESI
+585 LYAKLNKSQSI

-602 EILASLPANRDKALA
+602 EIMASLPADRDKALA
-617 FINKLNVPDAVK
+617 FINKLNVPETVK
-629 LNLRDRYNVEQLKIK
+629 LNLRDRYNVEQLKIR

-651 SENHVDI
+651 GENHVDAT
-658 NGKDLSIEDARK
+658 GKDLSIEDAKR

-713 GFNLKG
+713 GFDLKG
-719 IVSDLNKINY
+719 IISDLNKMNY
-729 KGLSSRIGQGLRGMF
+729 NGIGNRIGQGLRGMF

-750 HFGAGALI
+750 HFAFSSIFDNNVNL
-758 NYKLNFPTAKY
+758 PTAKH
-769 HGTDLS
+769 HGRDLS
-775 IGGSLLYKMADRLN
+775 IGGSLLYKMPERLN
-789 EGLNNGFLDQALGFV
+789 EGLNNGFIDQALGFV

-902 YISGDYRPYQSYDER
+902 YISGDYRPYQSYEER

-932 YWVWGSTNEFR
+932 YWVWGSSNEFR
-943 GGSISYWEDNSLK
+943 GSSISYWEDNSLK

-1058 NQKIHQSE
+1058 NQKIQQTA
-1066 DEDNRYIIFQ
+1066 DEDSRYIIFQ

-1114 KDYSNYINSDG
+1114 RDYSNYINSDG

-1133 SLQPISPSAG
+1133 SLQPISPGAG
-1143 AAVSAMNSA
+1143 AAVSAINNA

-1179 GTVQEMLNNADMYN
+1179 GTVQEMLDNADMYN
-1193 NLMNSSGGRSYLD
+1193 NLMSSSGGRSYLD

-1214 LTGIYGYAGTMIFGR
+1214 LTGIYGYAASSVFGR

-1251 GIGGVGGEQMEIVRR
+1251 GIGGVGGEQMEIIRR

-1273 RRRVNPLMNTMA
+1273 RRRINPLMNKMA
-1285 EKHPWLPEKFY
+1285 EDHPWLPEKFY
-1296 TGDAYCISKN
+1296 TGGDP
-1306 TMVEID
+1306 
-1312 NLNYL
+1312 
-1317 AADEVIENQ
+1317 
-1326 STITDHTGQNT
+1326 
-1337 VVNKIICRKI
+1337 
-1347 ELKEKV
+1347 
-1353 YSLKVNSLFAF
+1353 
-1364 DYEFSENHPLLVT
+1364 FS
-1377 ESSNN
+1377 
-1382 VTKELSGNSLSYYKK
+1382 
-1397 ANIVL
+1397 
-1402 NALKNGITSKKDL
+1402 
-1415 ANLVNISIN
+1415 
-1424 DVCQLWKRMFQ
+1424 
-1435 DDLIYDYRL
+1435 
-1444 DKHNIH
+1444 
-1450 LKEYKLYDINLLK
+1450 
-1463 NRLSWKK
+1463 
-1470 AKDVKVGNYV
+1470 
-1480 AYPIPK
+1480 
-1486 SKNQEIILDL
+1486 
-1496 GLLLPEY
+1496 
-1503 VSTEKY
+1503 
-1509 LYKPRIK
+1509 
-1516 NKEFIEIYEYF
+1516 
-1527 EKHGVPKF
+1527 
-1535 DRGERK
+1535 
-1541 KLLEKMNWHDRIYES
+1541 
-1556 VQSSFKNERGIKRIP
+1556 
-1571 RKLVLTRQ
+1571 
-1579 MCYAF
+1579 
-1584 GLYLA
+1584 
-1589 EGWNNGCTIGMA
+1589 
-1601 HNINE
+1601 
-1606 RDYAYNAFLG
+1606 
-1616 FKQIDP
+1616 
-1622 YINFSFKRSGA
+1622 
-1633 TNGAY
+1633 
-1638 SRFGSSIIASLLDVL
+1638 
-1653 FNKGAHDKKIPEFF
+1653 
-1667 WHAKEECVLGLLE
+1667 
-1680 GYICGDG
+1680 
-1687 TNFIMKSG
+1687 
-1695 LGLETEKI
+1695 
-1703 GITSCNKKLLYQ
+1703 
-1715 VRKLLLR
+1715 
-1722 FNIVGS
+1722 
-1728 INIHNKNPKKIK
+1728 
-1740 INKYLVTS
+1740 
-1748 GISYSLSVRGKKAS
+1748 
-1762 ILSGLLFGKSL
+1762 
-1773 LPINYKAKEASH
+1773 
-1785 HYISNGYLYLRIE
+1785 
-1798 NIQEINTV
+1798 
-1806 KEVYGYQVN
+1806 
-1815 QNNSFCVVGFA
+1815 
-1826 THNTS
+1826 S
-1831 LPNGE
+1831 LPMGE

-1922 TTTALDGHVEQILS
+1922 TTTALDGHIEQILS

-2149 EITGRFVF
+2149 EIAGRFTF
-2157 TGANSSTR
+2157 TGTNSSTR

-2208 LWKDIGNVNFDSVL
+2208 LWKDVGNVNFDSVL
-2222 DYAEHMNVLKPAK
+2222 DYAEHMNILKPAK
-2235 LLSEETGVAVDV
+2235 LLSEESGVAVDV

-2322 EKAKKEEGVD
+2322 EKAKSEEGVD

-2445 KEILKNVSPS
+2445 REILKNVSPS
-2455 LAKVLKLVWYQEDT
+2455 LAKALKLVWYQEDT
-2469 DTESNESFFERHNL
+2469 ETESNESFFERHNL

-2492 ASSNLDNIKAKV
+2492 ASTNLDNIKAKV

-2546 VNLNTILSGIGLT
+2546 VNLNTVLSGIGLT

-2569 DEGVIDVVSNITAV
+2569 DEGVIDVVSNVTAV
-2583 LGYKIEKAFSI
+2583 LGYKIEKALSI

>member
-71 NRLSISETIRGISH
+71 NRLSISETIRGVSH

-97 INNTSNVGLFRNLAD
+97 INNTSNIGLFRNLAD

-170 SGKLQEGFIAD
+170 SGKLQEGFIAE

-186 HDFLEEKDAKFN
+186 HDFLEEKDAAFN
-198 ETVDQSIQA
+198 ETIDQSIQA

-222 RSLDENI
+222 KSLDENI

-252 RQNNEISYHTIGNI
+252 KQNNEVSYHTIGDI
-266 LDQDARN
+266 LDQDAKN
-273 PEFDFVVHEKGQMAS
+273 PEFDFVAHEKGQMAS

-325 NGQKLNTP
+325 DGQKLNTP
-333 NINKIIGGAKDLWHE
+333 NINKIIRGAKDVWRE
-348 TLPYSLSHAA
+348 TLPYSLSHAV

-602 EILASLPANRDKALA
+602 EILASLPADRDKALA

-658 NGKDLSIEDARK
+658 NGKDLSIEDAKK

-729 KGLSSRIGQGLRGMF
+729 KGLSNRIGQGLRGMF

-804 HPIFGERL
+804 HPIFGEYL
-812 SAYFKTGLSLGFHE
+812 SAHFKTGLSLGFHE

-839 LFKRVLP
+839 LFKRVIP

-1066 DEDNRYIIFQ
+1066 DEDSRYIIFQ

-1143 AAVSAMNSA
+1143 AAVSTMNSA

-1179 GTVQEMLNNADMYN
+1179 GTVQEMLDNADMYN

-1285 EKHPWLPEKFY
+1285 EKHPWMPEKFMV
-1296 TGDAYCISKN
+1296 GDP
-1306 TMVEID
+1306 
-1312 NLNYL
+1312 
-1317 AADEVIENQ
+1317 
-1326 STITDHTGQNT
+1326 
-1337 VVNKIICRKI
+1337 
-1347 ELKEKV
+1347 
-1353 YSLKVNSLFAF
+1353 
-1364 DYEFSENHPLLVT
+1364 FS
-1377 ESSNN
+1377 
-1382 VTKELSGNSLSYYKK
+1382 
-1397 ANIVL
+1397 
-1402 NALKNGITSKKDL
+1402 
-1415 ANLVNISIN
+1415 
-1424 DVCQLWKRMFQ
+1424 
-1435 DDLIYDYRL
+1435 
-1444 DKHNIH
+1444 
-1450 LKEYKLYDINLLK
+1450 
-1463 NRLSWKK
+1463 
-1470 AKDVKVGNYV
+1470 
-1480 AYPIPK
+1480 
-1486 SKNQEIILDL
+1486 
-1496 GLLLPEY
+1496 
-1503 VSTEKY
+1503 
-1509 LYKPRIK
+1509 
-1516 NKEFIEIYEYF
+1516 
-1527 EKHGVPKF
+1527 
-1535 DRGERK
+1535 
-1541 KLLEKMNWHDRIYES
+1541 
-1556 VQSSFKNERGIKRIP
+1556 
-1571 RKLVLTRQ
+1571 
-1579 MCYAF
+1579 
-1584 GLYLA
+1584 
-1589 EGWNNGCTIGMA
+1589 
-1601 HNINE
+1601 
-1606 RDYAYNAFLG
+1606 
-1616 FKQIDP
+1616 
-1622 YINFSFKRSGA
+1622 
-1633 TNGAY
+1633 
-1638 SRFGSSIIASLLDVL
+1638 
-1653 FNKGAHDKKIPEFF
+1653 
-1667 WHAKEECVLGLLE
+1667 
-1680 GYICGDG
+1680 
-1687 TNFIMKSG
+1687 
-1695 LGLETEKI
+1695 
-1703 GITSCNKKLLYQ
+1703 
-1715 VRKLLLR
+1715 
-1722 FNIVGS
+1722 
-1728 INIHNKNPKKIK
+1728 
-1740 INKYLVTS
+1740 
-1748 GISYSLSVRGKKAS
+1748 
-1762 ILSGLLFGKSL
+1762 
-1773 LPINYKAKEASH
+1773 
-1785 HYISNGYLYLRIE
+1785 
-1798 NIQEINTV
+1798 
-1806 KEVYGYQVN
+1806 
-1815 QNNSFCVVGFA
+1815 
-1826 THNTS
+1826 S
-1831 LPNGE
+1831 LPMGE

-2149 EITGRFVF
+2149 EITGRFAF

-2165 RDQLANAGR
+2165 RNQLANAGR

-2208 LWKDIGNVNFDSVL
+2208 LWKDVGNVNFDSVL
-2222 DYAEHMNVLKPAK
+2222 DYAEHMNILKPAR

-2271 LAVGEDNPL
+2271 LAAGEDNPL

-2352 ITDMMSAILTSG
+2352 VTDMMSAILTSG

-2455 LAKVLKLVWYQEDT
+2455 LAKALKLVWYQEDT
-2469 DTESNESFFERHNL
+2469 ETESNESFFERHNL

-2546 VNLNTILSGIGLT
+2546 MNLNAVLSGIGLT

-2569 DEGVIDVVSNITAV
+2569 DEGVIDVVSNVTAV
-2583 LGYKIEKAFSI
+2583 LGYKIEKALSI

>member
-61 RIASIGADGS
+61 RIASIGIDGS

-85 IDQFRRIDQEFA
+85 IDQFRKIDQDFA
-97 INNTSNVGLFRNLAD
+97 INNASNVGLFRNLAD

-137 GDALKSQGI
+137 GDALKAQGI

-163 STVLDKN
+163 STVIDKN
-170 SGKLQEGFIAD
+170 SGKLQESFIAD

-207 LQNISNQTFDTFNDF
+207 LQNISNQTFDTFSDF
-222 RSLDENI
+222 KSLDENI

-237 DFIQEINRSAKEALK
+237 DFIQEINRSAQEALK
-252 RQNNEISYHTIGNI
+252 KQKNDITYHTIGDI

-273 PEFDFVVHEKGQMAS
+273 PEFDFIAHEKDQMAP

-301 NEDIITDTLDTIR
+301 NDDIVTQTLDTIR

-325 NGQKLNTP
+325 EGQKLNTP
-333 NINKIIGGAKDLWHE
+333 NINKIIGSAKDLWHE
-348 TLPYSLSHAA
+348 TLPYALSHAA

-373 YDFKGVLDSIVDKNS
+373 YDFKGVLGDIVGKDSI
-388 TVQRIGNR
+388 VQRIGNR
-396 LFELKSDGTRHE
+396 LFELKSDGTRNE

-416 VREDSYVVKTSKD
+416 VREDSYVIKTSKD
-429 FSNYGKVNYDNGKR
+429 FSNYGKVNFDNGKQ

-454 SDVWGNNYNTYLN
+454 SDVWGNNYHTYLN
-467 KDMNEVARHPEE
+467 KDINEIANHPEE

-503 DDKLRSELLKAAE
+503 DDKLRSELLNAAE
-516 DNPELS
+516 DNPGLR
-522 YKIENMLDVID
+522 YKIESMLDVID

-585 LYAKLSKSESI
+585 LYAKLNKSQSI

-602 EILASLPANRDKALA
+602 EIMASLPADRDKALA
-617 FINKLNVPDAVK
+617 FINKLNVPETVK
-629 LNLRDRYNVEQLKIK
+629 LNLRDRYNVEQLKIR

-651 SENHVDI
+651 GENHIDAT
-658 NGKDLSIEDARK
+658 GKDLSIEDAKR

-713 GFNLKG
+713 GFDLKG
-719 IVSDLNKINY
+719 IMSDLNKMNY
-729 KGLSSRIGQGLRGMF
+729 NSIGNRIGQGLRGMF

-750 HFGAGALI
+750 HFAFSSIFDNNVNL
-758 NYKLNFPTAKY
+758 PTAKHY
-769 HGTDLS
+769 GRDLS
-775 IGGSLLYKMADRLN
+775 IGGSLLYKMPERLN
-789 EGLNNGFLDQALGFV
+789 EGLNNGFIDQALGFV

-902 YISGDYRPYQSYDER
+902 YISGDYRPYQSYEER

-932 YWVWGSTNEFR
+932 YWIWGSSNEFR
-943 GGSISYWEDNSLK
+943 GSSISYWEDNSLK

-1058 NQKIHQSE
+1058 NQKIQQTA
-1066 DEDNRYIIFQ
+1066 DEDSRYIIFQ

-1114 KDYSNYINSDG
+1114 RDYSNYINSDG

-1133 SLQPISPSAG
+1133 SLQPISPGAG

-1179 GTVQEMLNNADMYN
+1179 GTVQEMLDNADMYN

-1214 LTGIYGYAGTMIFGR
+1214 LTGIYGYAASSVFGR

-1251 GIGGVGGEQMEIVRR
+1251 GIGGVGGEQMEIIRR

-1273 RRRVNPLMNTMA
+1273 RRRINPLMNKMA
-1285 EKHPWLPEKFY
+1285 EDHPWLPEKFY
-1296 TGDAYCISKN
+1296 TGDP
-1306 TMVEID
+1306 
-1312 NLNYL
+1312 
-1317 AADEVIENQ
+1317 
-1326 STITDHTGQNT
+1326 
-1337 VVNKIICRKI
+1337 
-1347 ELKEKV
+1347 
-1353 YSLKVNSLFAF
+1353 
-1364 DYEFSENHPLLVT
+1364 FS
-1377 ESSNN
+1377 S
-1382 VTKELSGNSLSYYKK
+1382 
-1397 ANIVL
+1397 
-1402 NALKNGITSKKDL
+1402 
-1415 ANLVNISIN
+1415 
-1424 DVCQLWKRMFQ
+1424 
-1435 DDLIYDYRL
+1435 
-1444 DKHNIH
+1444 
-1450 LKEYKLYDINLLK
+1450 
-1463 NRLSWKK
+1463 
-1470 AKDVKVGNYV
+1470 
-1480 AYPIPK
+1480 
-1486 SKNQEIILDL
+1486 
-1496 GLLLPEY
+1496 
-1503 VSTEKY
+1503 
-1509 LYKPRIK
+1509 
-1516 NKEFIEIYEYF
+1516 
-1527 EKHGVPKF
+1527 
-1535 DRGERK
+1535 
-1541 KLLEKMNWHDRIYES
+1541 
-1556 VQSSFKNERGIKRIP
+1556 
-1571 RKLVLTRQ
+1571 
-1579 MCYAF
+1579 
-1584 GLYLA
+1584 
-1589 EGWNNGCTIGMA
+1589 
-1601 HNINE
+1601 
-1606 RDYAYNAFLG
+1606 
-1616 FKQIDP
+1616 
-1622 YINFSFKRSGA
+1622 
-1633 TNGAY
+1633 
-1638 SRFGSSIIASLLDVL
+1638 
-1653 FNKGAHDKKIPEFF
+1653 
-1667 WHAKEECVLGLLE
+1667 
-1680 GYICGDG
+1680 
-1687 TNFIMKSG
+1687 
-1695 LGLETEKI
+1695 
-1703 GITSCNKKLLYQ
+1703 
-1715 VRKLLLR
+1715 
-1722 FNIVGS
+1722 
-1728 INIHNKNPKKIK
+1728 
-1740 INKYLVTS
+1740 
-1748 GISYSLSVRGKKAS
+1748 
-1762 ILSGLLFGKSL
+1762 
-1773 LPINYKAKEASH
+1773 LPI
-1785 HYISNGYLYLRIE
+1785 
-1798 NIQEINTV
+1798 
-1806 KEVYGYQVN
+1806 
-1815 QNNSFCVVGFA
+1815 
-1826 THNTS
+1826 
-1831 LPNGE
+1831 GE

-1922 TTTALDGHVEQILS
+1922 TTTALDGHIEQILS

-2149 EITGRFVF
+2149 EIAGRFTF

-2208 LWKDIGNVNFDSVL
+2208 LWKDVGNVNFDSVL
-2222 DYAEHMNVLKPAK
+2222 DYAEHMNIFKPAK
-2235 LLSEETGVAVDV
+2235 LLSEESGVAVDV

-2285 KESHVYTPDAVKERW
+2285 KESHVYTPDVVKERW

-2322 EKAKKEEGVD
+2322 EKAKSEEGVD

-2445 KEILKNVSPS
+2445 REILKNVSPS
-2455 LAKVLKLVWYQEDT
+2455 LAKALKLVWYQEDT
-2469 DTESNESFFERHNL
+2469 ETESNESFFERHNL

-2492 ASSNLDNIKAKV
+2492 ASTNLDNIKAKV

-2546 VNLNTILSGIGLT
+2546 VNLNTVLSGIGLT

-2583 LGYKIEKAFSI
+2583 LGYKIEKALSI

>member
-61 RIASIGADGS
+61 RIASIGIDGS
-71 NRLSISETIRGISH
+71 NRLSISETIRGMSH
-85 IDQFRRIDQEFA
+85 IDQFRKIDQDFA
-97 INNTSNVGLFRNLAD
+97 INNASNVGLFRNLAD

-137 GDALKSQGI
+137 GDALKAQGI

-163 STVLDKN
+163 STVIDKN
-170 SGKLQEGFIAD
+170 SGKLQESFIAD

-207 LQNISNQTFDTFNDF
+207 LQNISNQTFDTFSDF
-222 RSLDENI
+222 KSLDENI

-237 DFIQEINRSAKEALK
+237 DFIQEINRSAQEALK
-252 RQNNEISYHTIGNI
+252 KQNDEISYHTIGNI

-273 PEFDFVVHEKGQMAS
+273 PEFDFVVHEEGQMAS

-301 NEDIITDTLDTIR
+301 NDDIVTQTLDTIR

-325 NGQKLNTP
+325 EGQKLNTP
-333 NINKIIGGAKDLWHE
+333 NINKIIGSAKDLWHE
-348 TLPYSLSHAA
+348 TLPYALSHAA

-373 YDFKGVLDSIVDKNS
+373 YDFKGVLGDIVGKDSI
-388 TVQRIGNR
+388 VQRIGNR

-454 SDVWGNNYNTYLN
+454 SDVWGNNYHTYLN
-467 KDMNEVARHPEE
+467 KDINEIANHPEE

-516 DNPELS
+516 DNPGLR
-522 YKIENMLDVID
+522 YKIESMLDVID

-585 LYAKLSKSESI
+585 LYAKLNKSQSI

-602 EILASLPANRDKALA
+602 EIMASLPADRDKALA
-617 FINKLNVPDAVK
+617 FINKLNVPETVK
-629 LNLRDRYNVEQLKIK
+629 LNLRDRYNVEQLKIR

-651 SENHVDI
+651 GENHVDAT
-658 NGKDLSIEDARK
+658 GKDLSIQDAKR
-670 IQNEIVSNPEL
+670 IQNEIISNPEL

-713 GFNLKG
+713 GFDLKG
-719 IVSDLNKINY
+719 IMSDLNKMNY
-729 KGLSSRIGQGLRGMF
+729 NGISNRIGQGLRGMF

-750 HFGAGALI
+750 HFAFSSIFDNNVNL
-758 NYKLNFPTAKY
+758 PTAKH
-769 HGTDLS
+769 HGRDLS
-775 IGGSLLYKMADRLN
+775 IGGSLLYKMPERLN
-789 EGLNNGFLDQALGFV
+789 EGLNNGFIDQALGFV

-902 YISGDYRPYQSYDER
+902 YISGDYRPYQSYEER

-932 YWVWGSTNEFR
+932 YWVWGSSNEFR
-943 GGSISYWEDNSLK
+943 GSSISYWEDNSLK

-1047 GKDVKAIMYQM
+1047 SKDVKAIMYQM
-1058 NQKIHQSE
+1058 NQKIQQTA
-1066 DEDNRYIIFQ
+1066 DEDSRYIIFQ

-1133 SLQPISPSAG
+1133 SLQPISPGAG

-1179 GTVQEMLNNADMYN
+1179 GTVQEMLDNADMYN
-1193 NLMNSSGGRSYLD
+1193 NLMSSSGGRSYLD

-1214 LTGIYGYAGTMIFGR
+1214 LTGIYGYAASSVFGR

-1251 GIGGVGGEQMEIVRR
+1251 GIGGVGGEQMEIIRR

-1273 RRRVNPLMNTMA
+1273 RRRINPLMNKMA
-1285 EKHPWLPEKFY
+1285 EDHPWLPEKFY
-1296 TGDAYCISKN
+1296 TGDP
-1306 TMVEID
+1306 
-1312 NLNYL
+1312 
-1317 AADEVIENQ
+1317 
-1326 STITDHTGQNT
+1326 
-1337 VVNKIICRKI
+1337 
-1347 ELKEKV
+1347 
-1353 YSLKVNSLFAF
+1353 
-1364 DYEFSENHPLLVT
+1364 FS
-1377 ESSNN
+1377 
-1382 VTKELSGNSLSYYKK
+1382 
-1397 ANIVL
+1397 
-1402 NALKNGITSKKDL
+1402 
-1415 ANLVNISIN
+1415 
-1424 DVCQLWKRMFQ
+1424 
-1435 DDLIYDYRL
+1435 
-1444 DKHNIH
+1444 
-1450 LKEYKLYDINLLK
+1450 
-1463 NRLSWKK
+1463 
-1470 AKDVKVGNYV
+1470 
-1480 AYPIPK
+1480 
-1486 SKNQEIILDL
+1486 
-1496 GLLLPEY
+1496 
-1503 VSTEKY
+1503 
-1509 LYKPRIK
+1509 
-1516 NKEFIEIYEYF
+1516 
-1527 EKHGVPKF
+1527 
-1535 DRGERK
+1535 
-1541 KLLEKMNWHDRIYES
+1541 
-1556 VQSSFKNERGIKRIP
+1556 
-1571 RKLVLTRQ
+1571 
-1579 MCYAF
+1579 
-1584 GLYLA
+1584 
-1589 EGWNNGCTIGMA
+1589 
-1601 HNINE
+1601 
-1606 RDYAYNAFLG
+1606 
-1616 FKQIDP
+1616 
-1622 YINFSFKRSGA
+1622 
-1633 TNGAY
+1633 
-1638 SRFGSSIIASLLDVL
+1638 
-1653 FNKGAHDKKIPEFF
+1653 
-1667 WHAKEECVLGLLE
+1667 
-1680 GYICGDG
+1680 
-1687 TNFIMKSG
+1687 
-1695 LGLETEKI
+1695 
-1703 GITSCNKKLLYQ
+1703 
-1715 VRKLLLR
+1715 
-1722 FNIVGS
+1722 
-1728 INIHNKNPKKIK
+1728 
-1740 INKYLVTS
+1740 
-1748 GISYSLSVRGKKAS
+1748 
-1762 ILSGLLFGKSL
+1762 
-1773 LPINYKAKEASH
+1773 
-1785 HYISNGYLYLRIE
+1785 
-1798 NIQEINTV
+1798 
-1806 KEVYGYQVN
+1806 
-1815 QNNSFCVVGFA
+1815 
-1826 THNTS
+1826 S
-1831 LPNGE
+1831 LPMGE

-1922 TTTALDGHVEQILS
+1922 TTTALDGHIEQILS

-2065 PLEEYRS
+2065 PLEEYHS

-2111 WRFYKGYESGA
+2111 WRFYKRYESGA

-2149 EITGRFVF
+2149 EIAGRFTF

-2208 LWKDIGNVNFDSVL
+2208 LWKDVGNVNFDSVL
-2222 DYAEHMNVLKPAK
+2222 DYAEHMNILKPAK
-2235 LLSEETGVAVDV
+2235 LLSEESGVAVDV

-2322 EKAKKEEGVD
+2322 EKAKSEEGVD

-2445 KEILKNVSPS
+2445 REILKNVSPS
-2455 LAKVLKLVWYQEDT
+2455 LAKALKLVWYQEDT
-2469 DTESNESFFERHNL
+2469 ETESNESFFERHNL

-2492 ASSNLDNIKAKV
+2492 ASTNLDNIKAKV

-2546 VNLNTILSGIGLT
+2546 VNLNTVLSGIGLT

-2583 LGYKIEKAFSI
+2583 LGYKIEKALSI

>member
-71 NRLSISETIRGISH
+71 NRLSVSETIRGISH

-97 INNTSNVGLFRNLAD
+97 INNTSNIGLFRNLAD

-170 SGKLQEGFIAD
+170 SGKLQEGFIAE

-186 HDFLEEKDAKFN
+186 HDFLEEKDAAFN
-198 ETVDQSIQA
+198 ETIDQSIRA

-222 RSLDENI
+222 KSLDENI

-237 DFIQEINRSAKEALK
+237 DFIQEINRSAKAALK
-252 RQNNEISYHTIGNI
+252 KQNNEVSYHTIGDI

-273 PEFDFVVHEKGQMAS
+273 PEFDFVVHEKDQMAS
-288 LDGKTVSDRLYAQ
+288 LDGKTVSDRLYSQ

-314 QLSATKDGYYV
+314 QLSATKNGYYV
-325 NGQKLNTP
+325 DGQKLNTP
-333 NINKIIGGAKDLWHE
+333 NINKIVRGAKDLWHE

-416 VREDSYVVKTSKD
+416 VREDSYVIKTSKD

-574 IDDSTSITQKT
+574 VDDSTSITQKT

-602 EILASLPANRDKALA
+602 EILASLPADRDKALA

-658 NGKDLSIEDARK
+658 NGKDLSIEDAKK

-729 KGLSSRIGQGLRGMF
+729 KGLSNRIGQGLRGMF

-750 HFGAGALI
+750 HFSAGALI

-839 LFKRVLP
+839 LFKRVIP

-1031 EIIKPQRRYHE
+1031 EIIKPQRHYHE
-1042 DRMWF
+1042 DRIWF

-1133 SLQPISPSAG
+1133 SLQPVSPGVG
-1143 AAVSAMNSA
+1143 AAISAMNSA
-1152 IQSGSSPYTNASGM
+1152 IQSGNSPYTNASGM

-1179 GTVQEMLNNADMYN
+1179 GTVQEMLDNADMYN

-1251 GIGGVGGEQMEIVRR
+1251 GIGGVGGEQMEIIRR

-1273 RRRVNPLMNTMA
+1273 RRRINPLMNKMA
-1285 EKHPWLPEKFY
+1285 EDHPWLPEKFY
-1296 TGDAYCISKN
+1296 TGDP
-1306 TMVEID
+1306 
-1312 NLNYL
+1312 
-1317 AADEVIENQ
+1317 
-1326 STITDHTGQNT
+1326 
-1337 VVNKIICRKI
+1337 
-1347 ELKEKV
+1347 
-1353 YSLKVNSLFAF
+1353 
-1364 DYEFSENHPLLVT
+1364 FS
-1377 ESSNN
+1377 
-1382 VTKELSGNSLSYYKK
+1382 
-1397 ANIVL
+1397 
-1402 NALKNGITSKKDL
+1402 
-1415 ANLVNISIN
+1415 
-1424 DVCQLWKRMFQ
+1424 
-1435 DDLIYDYRL
+1435 
-1444 DKHNIH
+1444 
-1450 LKEYKLYDINLLK
+1450 
-1463 NRLSWKK
+1463 
-1470 AKDVKVGNYV
+1470 
-1480 AYPIPK
+1480 
-1486 SKNQEIILDL
+1486 
-1496 GLLLPEY
+1496 
-1503 VSTEKY
+1503 
-1509 LYKPRIK
+1509 
-1516 NKEFIEIYEYF
+1516 
-1527 EKHGVPKF
+1527 
-1535 DRGERK
+1535 
-1541 KLLEKMNWHDRIYES
+1541 
-1556 VQSSFKNERGIKRIP
+1556 
-1571 RKLVLTRQ
+1571 
-1579 MCYAF
+1579 
-1584 GLYLA
+1584 
-1589 EGWNNGCTIGMA
+1589 
-1601 HNINE
+1601 
-1606 RDYAYNAFLG
+1606 
-1616 FKQIDP
+1616 
-1622 YINFSFKRSGA
+1622 
-1633 TNGAY
+1633 
-1638 SRFGSSIIASLLDVL
+1638 
-1653 FNKGAHDKKIPEFF
+1653 
-1667 WHAKEECVLGLLE
+1667 
-1680 GYICGDG
+1680 
-1687 TNFIMKSG
+1687 
-1695 LGLETEKI
+1695 
-1703 GITSCNKKLLYQ
+1703 
-1715 VRKLLLR
+1715 
-1722 FNIVGS
+1722 
-1728 INIHNKNPKKIK
+1728 
-1740 INKYLVTS
+1740 
-1748 GISYSLSVRGKKAS
+1748 
-1762 ILSGLLFGKSL
+1762 
-1773 LPINYKAKEASH
+1773 
-1785 HYISNGYLYLRIE
+1785 
-1798 NIQEINTV
+1798 
-1806 KEVYGYQVN
+1806 
-1815 QNNSFCVVGFA
+1815 
-1826 THNTS
+1826 S
-1831 LPNGE
+1831 LPMGE

-1922 TTTALDGHVEQILS
+1922 TTTALDGHIEQILS

-2149 EITGRFVF
+2149 EIAGRFTF

-2208 LWKDIGNVNFDSVL
+2208 LWKDVGNVNFDSVL
-2222 DYAEHMNVLKPAK
+2222 DYAEHMNILKPAK
-2235 LLSEETGVAVDV
+2235 LLSEESGVAVDV

-2322 EKAKKEEGVD
+2322 EKAKSEEGVD

-2352 ITDMMSAILTSG
+2352 VTDMMSAILTSG

-2445 KEILKNVSPS
+2445 REILKNVSPS
-2455 LAKVLKLVWYQEDT
+2455 LAKALKLVWYQEDT
-2469 DTESNESFFERHNL
+2469 ETESNESFFERHNL

-2492 ASSNLDNIKAKV
+2492 ASTNLDNIKAKV

-2519 SSYEDPEVINAPN
+2519 SSYEDPEVINAPS
-2532 IDNIHDGSNPLSVR
+2532 IDNIHDGNNPLLVR
-2546 VNLNTILSGIGLT
+2546 VNLNTVLSGIGLT

-2569 DEGVIDVVSNITAV
+2569 DEGVIDVVSNVTAV
-2583 LGYKIEKAFSI
+2583 LGYKIEKALSI

>member
-97 INNTSNVGLFRNLAD
+97 INNTSNIGLFRNLAD
-112 AAYDA
+112 AAYDV

-170 SGKLQEGFIAD
+170 SGKLQEGFIAE

-186 HDFLEEKDAKFN
+186 HDFLEEKDAAFN
-198 ETVDQSIQA
+198 ETIDQSIQA

-222 RSLDENI
+222 KSLDENI

-237 DFIQEINRSAKEALK
+237 DFIQEINRSAKAALK
-252 RQNNEISYHTIGNI
+252 KQNNEVSYHTIGNI

-273 PEFDFVVHEKGQMAS
+273 PEFDFVVHEKDQMAS
-288 LDGKTVSDRLYAQ
+288 LDGKTVSDRLYSQ

-325 NGQKLNTP
+325 DGQKLNTP
-333 NINKIIGGAKDLWHE
+333 NINKIVRGAKDVWRE

-373 YDFKGVLDSIVDKNS
+373 YDFKGILDSIVDKNS

-454 SDVWGNNYNTYLN
+454 SDVWSNNYNTYLN

-602 EILASLPANRDKALA
+602 EILASLPADRDKALA
-617 FINKLNVPDAVK
+617 FINKLNVPDTIK
-629 LNLRDRYNVEQLKIK
+629 LNLRDRYNVEQLKIR
-644 TNLNEIT
+644 TNLNEII

-658 NGKDLSIEDARK
+658 NGKDLSIEDAKK

-729 KGLSSRIGQGLRGMF
+729 KGLSNRIGQGLRGMF

-839 LFKRVLP
+839 LFKRVIP

-1031 EIIKPQRRYHE
+1031 EIIKPQRHYHE

-1133 SLQPISPSAG
+1133 SLQPISPG
-1143 AAVSAMNSA
+1143 VDAAVSAMNNA
-1152 IQSGSSPYTNASGM
+1152 IQSGSSPYTNTSGM

-1179 GTVQEMLNNADMYN
+1179 GTVQEMLDNADMYN

-1285 EKHPWLPEKFY
+1285 EKHPWMPEKFMV
-1296 TGDAYCISKN
+1296 GD
-1306 TMVEID
+1306 
-1312 NLNYL
+1312 
-1317 AADEVIENQ
+1317 Q
-1326 STITDHTGQNT
+1326 
-1337 VVNKIICRKI
+1337 
-1347 ELKEKV
+1347 
-1353 YSLKVNSLFAF
+1353 
-1364 DYEFSENHPLLVT
+1364 FS
-1377 ESSNN
+1377 
-1382 VTKELSGNSLSYYKK
+1382 
-1397 ANIVL
+1397 
-1402 NALKNGITSKKDL
+1402 
-1415 ANLVNISIN
+1415 
-1424 DVCQLWKRMFQ
+1424 
-1435 DDLIYDYRL
+1435 
-1444 DKHNIH
+1444 
-1450 LKEYKLYDINLLK
+1450 
-1463 NRLSWKK
+1463 
-1470 AKDVKVGNYV
+1470 
-1480 AYPIPK
+1480 
-1486 SKNQEIILDL
+1486 
-1496 GLLLPEY
+1496 
-1503 VSTEKY
+1503 
-1509 LYKPRIK
+1509 
-1516 NKEFIEIYEYF
+1516 
-1527 EKHGVPKF
+1527 
-1535 DRGERK
+1535 
-1541 KLLEKMNWHDRIYES
+1541 
-1556 VQSSFKNERGIKRIP
+1556 
-1571 RKLVLTRQ
+1571 
-1579 MCYAF
+1579 
-1584 GLYLA
+1584 
-1589 EGWNNGCTIGMA
+1589 
-1601 HNINE
+1601 
-1606 RDYAYNAFLG
+1606 
-1616 FKQIDP
+1616 
-1622 YINFSFKRSGA
+1622 
-1633 TNGAY
+1633 
-1638 SRFGSSIIASLLDVL
+1638 
-1653 FNKGAHDKKIPEFF
+1653 
-1667 WHAKEECVLGLLE
+1667 
-1680 GYICGDG
+1680 
-1687 TNFIMKSG
+1687 
-1695 LGLETEKI
+1695 
-1703 GITSCNKKLLYQ
+1703 
-1715 VRKLLLR
+1715 
-1722 FNIVGS
+1722 
-1728 INIHNKNPKKIK
+1728 
-1740 INKYLVTS
+1740 
-1748 GISYSLSVRGKKAS
+1748 
-1762 ILSGLLFGKSL
+1762 
-1773 LPINYKAKEASH
+1773 
-1785 HYISNGYLYLRIE
+1785 
-1798 NIQEINTV
+1798 
-1806 KEVYGYQVN
+1806 
-1815 QNNSFCVVGFA
+1815 
-1826 THNTS
+1826 S
-1831 LPNGE
+1831 LPMGE

-2149 EITGRFVF
+2149 EITGRFAF

-2208 LWKDIGNVNFDSVL
+2208 LWKDVGNVNFDSVL
-2222 DYAEHMNVLKPAK
+2222 DYAEHMNILKPAR

-2445 KEILKNVSPS
+2445 KEILRNVSPS
-2455 LAKVLKLVWYQEDT
+2455 LAKALKLVWYQEDT

-2546 VNLNTILSGIGLT
+2546 MNLNTILSGVGLT
-2559 DKRIQVNPTQ
+2559 DKRIQVDPTQ
-2569 DEGVIDVVSNITAV
+2569 DEGVIQVVSNITAV
-2583 LGYKIEKAFSI
+2583 LGYKIEKALSI